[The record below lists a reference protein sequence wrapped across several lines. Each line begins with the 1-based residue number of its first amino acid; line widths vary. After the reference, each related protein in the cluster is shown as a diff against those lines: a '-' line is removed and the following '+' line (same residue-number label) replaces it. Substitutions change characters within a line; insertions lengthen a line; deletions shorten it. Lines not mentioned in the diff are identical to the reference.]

1 MGIVAAAVKAVEVHC
16 AASAEDVVSADVLL
30 PVMVLVVIHA
40 ELPHAYAML
49 KHAYNYL
56 EPQAA
61 RSELGYCLVTYEA
74 ALEHVLN
81 TDE

>member
-1 MGIVAAAVKAVEVHC
+1 L
-16 AASAEDVVSADVLL
+16 AEDVVSADVLL

-40 ELPHAYAML
+40 ELPHAYTVL

-61 RSELGYCLVTYEA
+61 RSELGSA
-74 ALEHVLN
+74 S
-81 TDE
+81 